1 MDLKELRLHG
11 EKRMHLCVIS
21 GFRRGVNEIRALL
34 GFYAA
39 QKVSFFTDV
48 SGQHIGPLEDGTDRL
63 SRNVGKKL
71 PFYAAYNRKRARIWM
86 HLAQNTDKWRALVST
101 VINLQVP

>member
-1 MDLKELRLHG
+1 MDLKELRLQG

-39 QKVSFFTDV
+39 QKGSFFYRRF
-48 SGQHIGPLEDGTDRL
+48 GTTYR
-63 SRNVGKKL
+63 S
-71 PFYAAYNRKRARIWM
+71 P
-86 HLAQNTDKWRALVST
+86 
-101 VINLQVP
+101 